1 MAWPCCERPWRE
13 VPNLAEEER
22 RLPVETEGDII
33 TARQVGRE
41 IASHLGFSLSDLTL
55 IATAISEI
63 ARNMVDHA
71 GRGEMFF
78 YTCENNARAGIC
90 ITARDKGPGIEDIE
104 QAMEDGWTS
113 KNGLGLGLPGSRR
126 IMDEFAIESVKGQG
140 TTVVM
145 KKWTR

>member
-1 MAWPCCERPWRE
+1 MPSCEQPWKG
-13 VPNLAEEER
+13 VPDLTEER

-41 IASHLGFSLSDLTL
+41 MASHLGFSISDLTL

-63 ARNMVDHA
+63 ARNIVDHA

-78 YTCENNARAGIC
+78 AICENNARQGIC
-90 ITARDKGPGIEDIE
+90 ITARDTGPGIEDIE

-126 IMDEFAIESVKGQG
+126 IMDEFAIESTKGQG
-140 TTVVM
+140 TTVIM

>member
-1 MAWPCCERPWRE
+1 MPD
-13 VPNLAEEER
+13 LTEEAR

-41 IASHLGFSLSDLTL
+41 LASRLGFSLSDLTL

-63 ARNMVDHA
+63 ARNIVDHA

-78 YTCENNARAGIC
+78 SVCENNARPGIC
-90 ITARDKGPGIEDIE
+90 ITARDKGPGIEDLE

-126 IMDEFAIESVKGQG
+126 IMDEFTIESQRGQG

-145 KKWTR
+145 RKWTR

>member
-1 MAWPCCERPWRE
+1 M
-13 VPNLAEEER
+13 PNLAEEER